1 MELQRKAWP
10 EGETL
15 EPLDLFRLALF
26 RVRKARNLLCSG
38 GILACFALGEPW
50 NSHLLFLRRHL
61 SSATRLLKA
70 FCSESAFPSTVL
82 GEGQG
87 QGVNRCFILSTRVQP
102 VQRLPCGPSGVR
114 AGAGVSVTTEDLC
127 VDSGRKDGHNPEMI
141 PSLCGSCEEGT

>member
-1 MELQRKAWP
+1 MELQRKAWL
-10 EGETL
+10 ESETL

-26 RVRKARNLLCSG
+26 RVWKARNLLCSG

-61 SSATRLLKA
+61 SSATWLLKA

-82 GEGQG
+82 GQGQG

-102 VQRLPCGPSGVR
+102 VQRLPLWSLWSEGGGWCLCDYREPVCGFWEKR
-114 AGAGVSVTTEDLC
+114 QT
-127 VDSGRKDGHNPEMI
+127 
-141 PSLCGSCEEGT
+141 